1 MTDNFDLFREYIKK
15 AGIPDSK
22 NYLNDKFFLVE
33 LIRRGKDCPNLPA
46 ANYTFKIYY
55 VDSIEEYD
63 RANQAVQTLALK
75 LQAAGDFGSLRESD
89 LTSSAEKAIY
99 TSMKK
104 IFLTLV
110 ALMAVTFC
118 SAETKVDNVD
128 TRFDMSCDMNRLSAV
143 LDLNEWQ
150 MEAVEVIQN
159 NFNNEIQSLATV
171 RGPQRRHMVHQ
182 VVRKDAQKMKQI
194 LNDKQFDTYMRLL
207 VTTLRNKHL

>member
-1 MTDNFDLFREYIKK
+1 
-15 AGIPDSK
+15 
-22 NYLNDKFFLVE
+22 
-33 LIRRGKDCPNLPA
+33 
-46 ANYTFKIYY
+46 
-55 VDSIEEYD
+55 
-63 RANQAVQTLALK
+63 
-75 LQAAGDFGSLRESD
+75 
-89 LTSSAEKAIY
+89 
-99 TSMKK
+99 MKK
-104 IFLTLV
+104 IVLTMI
-110 ALMAVTFC
+110 ALMAVTF
-118 SAETKVDNVD
+118 SFAETKSNDVDK
-128 TRFDMSCDMNRLSAV
+128 RFDMTCNMHRLAVV